1 MTKKLLILTALVAS
15 LGLVT
20 ACDKVDENAMP
31 DGATTAPAPTPS
43 PAPAPHL
50 AALID
55 VVGDL

>member
-43 PAPAPHL
+43 PAPAPTPGGV
-50 AALID
+50 D
-55 VVGDL
+55 